1 VIQVTDYHKTYG
13 DTLAVRG
20 LSFQV
25 PAGAILG
32 LVGANGAG
40 KTTTLRAL
48 AGIIPPTQ
56 GLLLVAGHDVVR
68 DSIRAKS
75 KLAYVPDDPKLFDE
89 LTVWEH
95 LEFIAAAYR
104 VANFQPAAEQ
114 LLRDLELVDKRDALA
129 QGLSRGMRQKVAIA
143 CAYLHEPQVILLDE
157 PMTGLDPHG
166 IRVFKESIAQRA
178 KSDQAAVVLSS
189 HLLSMVEDLC
199 SHLLILAKGRSLF
212 CGTLEE
218 ARSRFPQLSGPASL
232 EEIFFHATAE

>member
-1 VIQVTDYHKTYG
+1 VIQVTDYHKAYG
-13 DTLAVRG
+13 ETLAVRG

-48 AGIIPPTQ
+48 AGIIPPTHGQ
-56 GLLLVAGHDVVR
+56 LLVAGHDVVR

-75 KLAYVPDDPKLFDE
+75 ALAYVPDDPKLFEE

-104 VANFQPAAEQ
+104 VANFQPSAEQ
-114 LLRDLELVDKRDALA
+114 LLRDLELVEKRDALA

-143 CAYLHEPQVILLDE
+143 CAYLHDPQVILLDE

-166 IRVFKESIAQRA
+166 IRVFKASIAQRA
-178 KSDQAAVVLSS
+178 KANAAVILSS

-199 SHLLILAKGRSLF
+199 THLLILAKGRSLF

-218 ARSRFPQLSGPASL
+218 ARSRFPQLGGPASL

>member
-20 LSFQV
+20 LSFEV
-25 PAGAILG
+25 PAGAVLG

-48 AGIIPPTQ
+48 AGIIPPTRGQ
-56 GLLLVAGHDVVR
+56 LLVAGHDVVR
-68 DSIRAKS
+68 DSVRAKS
-75 KLAYVPDDPKLFDE
+75 KLAYVPDDPKLFEE

-104 VANFQPAAEQ
+104 VANFQPIAEQ
-114 LLRDLELVDKRDALA
+114 LLRDLELVEKRDALA

-166 IRVFKESIAQRA
+166 IRVFKTSIAQRA
-178 KSDQAAVVLSS
+178 KAQAAVILSS

-199 SHLLILAKGRSLF
+199 SHLLILARGESLF

-218 ARSRFPQLSGPASL
+218 ARSRFPQLSGSASL
-232 EEIFFHATAE
+232 EEIFFQATAE

>member
-1 VIQVTDYHKTYG
+1 VIQVTDFHKTYG

-20 LSFQV
+20 LSFHV

-56 GLLLVAGHDVVR
+56 GQLLVAGHDVVR

-75 KLAYVPDDPKLFDE
+75 KLAYVPDDPKLFEE

-104 VANFQPAAEQ
+104 VANFQSVAEQ
-114 LLRDLELVDKRDALA
+114 LLRDLELMEKRDALA
-129 QGLSRGMRQKVAIA
+129 QSLSRGMRQKVAIA

-166 IRVFKESIAQRA
+166 IRVFKGSIALRA
-178 KSDQAAVVLSS
+178 KAQAAVVLSS

-199 SHLLILAKGRSLF
+199 SHLLILAKGQSLF

-218 ARSRFPQLSGPASL
+218 ARSRFPQLSGSASL
-232 EEIFFHATAE
+232 EEIFFQATAE

>member
-1 VIQVTDYHKTYG
+1 MIQVVDYHKAYG

-48 AGIIPPTQ
+48 AGIIPPTRGQ
-56 GLLLVAGHDVVR
+56 LLVAGHDVVR
-68 DSIRAKS
+68 DSIQAKS
-75 KLAYVPDDPKLFDE
+75 RLAYVPDDPKLFDE

-104 VANFQPAAEQ
+104 VSNFQPVAEQ
-114 LLRDLELVDKRDALA
+114 LLCDLELVEKRDALA

-143 CAYLHEPQVILLDE
+143 CAYLHEPQAILLDE

-166 IRVFKESIAQRA
+166 IRVFKASLAKRAQA
-178 KSDQAAVVLSS
+178 QAAVILSS

-199 SHLLILAKGRSLF
+199 SHLLIMAKGQSLF
-212 CGTLEE
+212 FGTLEE
-218 ARSRFPQLSGPASL
+218 ARNRFPQMSGATL
-232 EEIFFHATAE
+232 EEIFFQATAG

>member
-1 VIQVTDYHKTYG
+1 VIQVTDYHKSYG
-13 DTLAVRG
+13 DTLAVQG
-20 LSFQV
+20 LSFHV
-25 PAGAILG
+25 PPGAILG

-56 GLLLVAGHDVVR
+56 GQLLVAGHDVVR
-68 DSIRAKS
+68 DSIQAKS

-104 VANFQPAAEQ
+104 VQNFQPAAEQ
-114 LLRDLELVDKRDALA
+114 LLSDLELVDKKDALA

-143 CAYLHEPQVILLDE
+143 CAYLHQPQVILLDE

-166 IRVFKESIAQRA
+166 IRVFKESIARRA
-178 KSDQAAVVLSS
+178 HDQAAVVLSS

-199 SHLLILAKGRSLF
+199 SHLLILAKGRALF

-232 EEIFFHATAE
+232 EEIFFNATAE

>member
-1 VIQVTDYHKTYG
+1 MIQVTDYHKTYG
-13 DTLAVRG
+13 DTLAVQG

-56 GLLLVAGHDVVR
+56 GQLLVAGHDIVHE
-68 DSIRAKS
+68 SIPAKS
-75 KLAYVPDDPKLFDE
+75 KLAYVPDDPKLFEE

-104 VANFQPAAEQ
+104 VANFQPIAEL
-114 LLRDLELVDKRDALA
+114 LLRDLELVEKRDALT

-143 CAYLHEPQVILLDE
+143 CAYLHDPQVILLDE

-166 IRVFKESIAQRA
+166 IRIFKASIAERA
-178 KSDQAAVVLSS
+178 KAQAAVVLSS

-199 SHLLILAKGRSLF
+199 THLLILAKGRSLF
-212 CGTLEE
+212 CGTLDE
-218 ARSRFPQLSGPASL
+218 ARSRFPQMSGPASL
-232 EEIFFHATAE
+232 EEIFFHATAG

>member
-1 VIQVTDYHKTYG
+1 MIQVIDYHKTYG

-56 GLLLVAGHDVVR
+56 GQLLVAGYDIVR

-75 KLAYVPDDPKLFDE
+75 KLAYVPDDPKLFEE

-104 VANFQPAAEQ
+104 VANFQPNAEQ
-114 LLRDLELVDKRDALA
+114 LLRDLELAEKRDALT

-143 CAYLHEPQVILLDE
+143 CAYLHDPQVILLDE

-166 IRVFKESIAQRA
+166 IRVFKASIAKRA
-178 KSDQAAVVLSS
+178 AAQAAVVLSS

-199 SHLLILAKGRSLF
+199 THLLILAKGQSLF

-218 ARSRFPQLSGPASL
+218 ARSRFPQMGGPASL
-232 EEIFFHATAE
+232 EEIFFHATAG

>member
-1 VIQVTDYHKTYG
+1 VIQVTDYHKAYG
-13 DTLAVRG
+13 DTLAVQG

-25 PAGAILG
+25 PAGAVLG

-48 AGIIPPTQ
+48 AGIIPPTHGQ
-56 GLLLVAGHDVVR
+56 LLVAGHDIVR

-75 KLAYVPDDPKLFDE
+75 LLAYVPDDPKLFDE

-104 VANFQPAAEQ
+104 VNDFQPIAEQ
-114 LLRDLELVDKRDALA
+114 LLRDLELVEKRDALT

-143 CAYLHEPQVILLDE
+143 CAYLHDPQVILLDE

-166 IRVFKESIAQRA
+166 IRVFKTSIAKRA
-178 KSDQAAVVLSS
+178 QGQAAVILSS

-199 SHLLILAKGRSLF
+199 THLLILAKGRSLF

-218 ARSRFPQLSGPASL
+218 ARSRFPQMSGPASL
-232 EEIFFHATAE
+232 EEIFFHATAG

>member
-1 VIQVTDYHKTYG
+1 VIQVTDFHKHYG
-13 DTLAVRG
+13 DTLAVQG
-20 LSFQV
+20 LTFEV

-48 AGIIPPTQ
+48 AGIIAPTQ
-56 GLLLVAGHDVVR
+56 GQLLIAGHDIVR
-68 DSIRAKS
+68 DSIKAKS
-75 KLAYVPDDPKLFDE
+75 HLAYVPDDPKLFDE

-104 VANFQPAAEQ
+104 VANYQPIAGQ
-114 LLRDLELVDKRDALA
+114 LLHDLELVEKRDALA

-166 IRVFKESIAQRA
+166 IRVFKTSIAERA
-178 KSDQAAVVLSS
+178 KRHAAVILSS

-199 SHLLILAKGRSLF
+199 THLLIVAKGQALF
-212 CGTLEE
+212 FGTLND
-218 ARSRFPQLSGPASL
+218 ARSRFPQMGAPASL
-232 EEIFFHATAE
+232 EEIFFQATAG